1 MIPRCWS
8 IPLVA
13 AVALGFLSL
22 VSRMPA
28 CAPAWP
34 SGKPVVNADQTVILI
49 WDQDTK
55 TQHFIR
61 KASFKSDADDFGFLV
76 PTPTQPEL
84 SESGN
89 QAFPFL
95 QKITEPEVRQAPR
108 SSGMSCIG
116 CGDKSTGTRGA
127 AGSTVRVLEEK
138 LVAGFHAAVL
148 EADSADALVKW
159 LASNAYMF
167 SPELKAWAKPYVESG
182 WKITALKVAKPADA
196 KEKKSVTASS
206 LRITFKTDRPV
217 FPYREPNPEKAATD
231 LGAHDRLLRI
241 YFLADARYAGSLDG
255 RPWTG
260 KVAWAGP
267 IKDEDRAKTLEHLNL
282 PSTTGP
288 AKWWLTEF
296 EEHWPYQS
304 APADVYFSRSGDQ
317 STVVRPPIIQYIW
330 SPWTADGMIYA
341 LAAVVVGPPLLRRLR
356 RDKKR

>member
-1 MIPRCWS
+1 VPEW
-8 IPLVA
+8 LALLEAADVA
-13 AVALGFLSL
+13 VRKLAMEKVGDRDSAEVADALLRQLNHPDRSL
-22 VSRMPA
+22 RDGA
-28 CAPAWP
+28 LARLTRLKQ
-34 SGKPVVNADQTVILI
+34 GQ
-49 WDQDTK
+49 
-55 TQHFIR
+55 
-61 KASFKSDADDFGFLV
+61 KAL
-76 PTPTQPEL
+76 
-84 SESGN
+84 
-89 QAFPFL
+89 
-95 QKITEPEVRQAPR
+95 
-108 SSGMSCIG
+108 
-116 CGDKSTGTRGA
+116 TGT
-127 AGSTVRVLEEK
+127 L
-138 LVAGFHAAVL
+138 L